1 MSRALGRSSRA
12 IFFSSTVSSYFRCLY
27 CCSSSCLR
35 IFPRVQFGVTSAQVK
50 RSAKRIININSTR
63 ISCVSVRKERG
74 EERGADFRPTS
85 PHNSKTGIEFDRQ
98 RNRHHQQP
106 ESEQFALNTDAC
118 CKSQMITHVLPTHNI
133 HLHQPD
139 CSQQSFLFLS
149 ICGKPI
155 FPHHHDPPSLLPRH
169 HPSILAHYHPQLH

>member
-1 MSRALGRSSRA
+1 MYVCVRYVRICAGARQSSITFLQFMTCVSRHTSSRA

-50 RSAKRIININSTR
+50 RSAKTIINITTR

-74 EERGADFRPTS
+74 EERGALSTNFPAQF
-85 PHNSKTGIEFDRQ
+85 HQTGIEFDRQ

-106 ESEQFALNTDAC
+106 ESEQFTLNTDAC
-118 CKSQMITHVLPTHNI
+118 CKSQMITHVLPTHTYI
-133 HLHQPD
+133 
-139 CSQQSFLFLS
+139 F
-149 ICGKPI
+149 KPT
-155 FPHHHDPPSLLPRH
+155 
-169 HPSILAHYHPQLH
+169 